1 MNEKYL
7 NNNPAL
13 LEIAKENKTKARK
26 ITISELISHMKNL
39 AEIGENK
46 TGYLNL
52 SESLYSFDG
61 SSVNNLCNFLES
73 SGDCID
79 NTNKLSMFNHVGSLI
94 GFHTLSNGA
103 AYYGFYFSETIYDVP
118 AFAVMYYDSKEAKL
132 KVYVPLYGNAINLE
146 TLSGLGAEANSFY
159 FDDVAVKYIEA
170 GLLPKSFNYLRP
182 TIKEFTEFTKV
193 YLNKYGFKSID
204 ELELSWEAIHED
216 LEAALVQ

>member
-26 ITISELISHMKNL
+26 ITISELISHMKSL
-39 AEIGENK
+39 AEVGKNN

-52 SESLYSFDG
+52 SESLYSFEG
-61 SSVNNLCNFLES
+61 GSVNNLCKFLES

-79 NTNKLSMFNHVGSLI
+79 NTNTLSMFDNIGSLI

-103 AYYGFYFSETIYDVP
+103 AYYGFYFAETSYDVP
-118 AFAVMYYDSKEAKL
+118 AFGVMYYDSKEAKL
-132 KVYVPLYGNAINLE
+132 KIYVPLYGNAINLE

-170 GLLPKSFNYLRP
+170 GLLPKSFNYMKP
-182 TIKEFTEFTKV
+182 TTAELEEFANV
-193 YLNKYGFKSID
+193 YVKKYGFESIYEID
-204 ELELSWEAIHED
+204 LSWEAIHKD
-216 LEAALVQ
+216 LEAALV

>member
-39 AEIGENK
+39 AQVGKNNR
-46 TGYLNL
+46 GYLNL
-52 SESLYSFDG
+52 SESLYSFEG
-61 SSVNNLCNFLES
+61 SSVNNLCAFFES

-79 NTNKLSMFNHVGSLI
+79 NTNTLSMFDNIGSLI

-103 AYYGFYFSETIYDVP
+103 AYYGFYFAETAYDIP
-118 AFAVMYYDSKEAKL
+118 TFGVMYYDSKESKL

-159 FDDVAVKYIEA
+159 FDDVALGYIEA
-170 GLLPKSFNYLRP
+170 GLLPKSFNYMRP
-182 TIKEFTEFTKV
+182 TVREFEAFTKV
-193 YLNKYGFKSID
+193 YLKKYGFESIN
-204 ELELSWEAIHED
+204 ELELSWEAIHKD